1 MKPKIILAR
10 RLMLFALIASLLFV
24 PMFHQTS
31 TLTATAQDISPT
43 GALQELSID
52 DGSGVCAA
60 GTGANQNGKGF
71 GWANKLTPTTYPATL
86 RSVTIGFNRLVIGRS
101 AVQDALY
108 RIVVYADL
116 EGDGPS
122 NGQQPLA
129 TFTGR
134 VRGEF
139 NDFMTFNLISPVTIN
154 AGSFV
159 VGAIDDFGF
168 GQFPALIDVP
178 GKSTPRGSES
188 FVSFDAGGIWVT
200 QASIFGTVPNCELNT
215 PFPTAAGSWLIR
227 ATVESNPVDIPVV
240 TRIKDPAAVEPWGVA
255 FGTTPQGVPEV
266 LVTNYV
272 SDNVTTIKTSDSS
285 FQNLAVGDGPGGNA
299 DGPYGVVTNPGSGRV
314 YVTLFGSNTI
324 PSKEFPTDYST
335 VAANGRVAVLERQSN
350 GTYTQASLITVGK
363 GPKFAAYGGR
373 GFINTAFVE
382 KLYVPCSGA
391 NRVDVI
397 NITTNQKVREIAVG
411 NEPSSCTFSPLQG
424 KIYVTNAGDGTISV
438 IDVKTDTKIKDITI
452 PTTAPPAPG
461 LPPLPA
467 LRNPISGAISS
478 TNNNLYVTYNGA
490 SDAPHGAIVEINTCS
505 DSFVRF
511 VTDQTI
517 TGTAAGSAGASGIP
531 APTAALTRDAGT
543 GLTPNA
549 GGGGGGP
556 FGISSLTTTSGLSS
570 NLVMFT
576 NDALGIVGA
585 IDARIDQV
593 VTAPPILLANCP
605 KPRGVASQSI
615 PTSGLSPTLA
625 YVACGQPDNS
635 VLAIRLPALR
645 ENITDVPMA
654 TLISV
659 GKKIFITGKGFV
671 TGSRIEAIDPD
682 TGLCLTFQNPP
693 KVTNN
698 GTELVQKSPLS
709 DGRTIKS
716 VFRGRG
722 SPVYFR
728 IINPD
733 GSIRITSVPG
743 IAVDPPGLIEES
755 GK

>member
-1 MKPKIILAR
+1 MKPKIYLVR
-10 RLMLFALIASLLFV
+10 RLLMFALIAPLLFI

-31 TLTATAQDISPT
+31 TLTATAQDVSPA

-60 GTGANQNGKGF
+60 GTGVSQNGRGF

-86 RSVTIGFNRLVIGRS
+86 RSVTIGFNRLVIGQS
-101 AVQDALY
+101 VVQDALY
-108 RIVVYADL
+108 RIVVYADP

-122 NGQQPLA
+122 NGQPPLA

-139 NDFMTFNLISPVTIN
+139 NEFMTFNLISPVTIT

-168 GQFPALIDVP
+168 GQLPALIDVP

-188 FVSFDAGGIWVT
+188 FVSFDAGGHWVT
-200 QASIFGTVPNCELNT
+200 QASVFGTVPNCEANT
-215 PFPTAAGSWLIR
+215 QFPTAAGSWLIR
-227 ATVESNPVDIPVV
+227 ATVESNPVDVPVV

-255 FGTTPQGVPEV
+255 INAAGSEAF
-266 LVTNYV
+266 VTNYV
-272 SDNVTTIKTSDSS
+272 SDNVTIIKTSDNS
-285 FQNLAVGDGPGGNA
+285 FQNLAVGDGPGGTA
-299 DGPYGVVTNPGSGRV
+299 DGPYGVVTDPRSGRV

-324 PSKEFPTDYST
+324 PSKEFPVDYAS
-335 VAANGRVAVLERQSN
+335 VGANGRVAVLNRQSN
-350 GTYTQASLITVGK
+350 GTYTQANLITVGK
-363 GPKFAAYGGR
+363 GPKFAALGTGV
-373 GFINTAFVE
+373 INTALTE
-382 KLYVPCSGA
+382 KLYVPCGGA

-397 NITTNQKVREIAVG
+397 NIATNQKVREIAVG
-411 NEPSSCTFSPLQG
+411 NDPSSCTFSPLNG

-438 IDVKTDTKIKDITI
+438 IDFKTDTKIKDIAI
-452 PTTAPPAPG
+452 PATAPPAPG

-467 LRNPISGAISS
+467 LRNPISGTISPS
-478 TNNNLYVTYNGA
+478 NNNLYVTYNGA
-490 SDAPHGAIVEINTCS
+490 SDAPNGAIAEINTCT

-531 APTAALTRDAGT
+531 APTAPLTRDAGT

-556 FGISSLTTTSGLSS
+556 FGISAPLGDGVGLPF
-570 NLVMFT
+570 NHYLVIFT

-605 KPRGVASQSI
+605 KPRGVASRSI
-615 PTSGLSPTLA
+615 PASGIPQTLA
-625 YVACGQPDNS
+625 YVACGQPDSS
-635 VLAIRLPALR
+635 VVTIRLPALR
-645 ENITDVPMA
+645 ENIADLPVITSG
-654 TLISV
+654 IEI
-659 GKKIFITGKGFV
+659 GKKITFQGKGFV
-671 TGSRIEAIDPD
+671 KGTRLEAIDPD

-693 KVTNN
+693 KVTAN
-698 GTELVQKSPLS
+698 GMEFVQKAPLS
-709 DGRTIKS
+709 DGRTIKA
-716 VFRGRG
+716 VLRGRS

-733 GSIRITSVPG
+733 GSTRLVSVPG
-743 IAVDPPGLIEES
+743 SAPG
-755 GK
+755 